1 MAFWKLMYRLG
12 RVTAAQVWEQVD
24 SGNLTELQAVN
35 IINGFHIP
43 DYVRIA
49 EVRAAKE
56 AQEHEN

>member
-1 MAFWKLMYRLG
+1 MYKLG

-24 SGNLTELQAVN
+24 SGNLTELQALN

-56 AQEHEN
+56 AEEHEN